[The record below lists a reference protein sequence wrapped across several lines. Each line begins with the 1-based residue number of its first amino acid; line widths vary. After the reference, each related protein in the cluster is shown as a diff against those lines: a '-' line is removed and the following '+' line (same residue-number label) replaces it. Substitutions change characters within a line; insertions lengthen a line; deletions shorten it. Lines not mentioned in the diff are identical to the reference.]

1 MTAPVSFLFAGG
13 ATGGHLFPGI
23 AVAETLSGVADRIG
37 FVGTGTDLERGE
49 AASRGYDFFCVPAI
63 STTDLRRR
71 PLRSLVG
78 AWTSFRQAL
87 QVVRQF
93 EPTAVIGLGGFASVP
108 TVLAAKRLGVP
119 VTLLEQNVIP
129 GRATRWL
136 SRRAERVC
144 LAYEETRAALPLSGG
159 CRWTGNPVRNSG
171 PIGTRETDKPLLLV
185 LGGSQGSRSLNAAVP
200 SALSMIEATGSPW
213 DVVHQCG
220 TGDVDE
226 VQSAYRTAGWNARV
240 EPFLKNPQQWLA
252 RAELV
257 VARAGATT
265 LAEIACEG
273 VAVVLVP
280 YPYATDD
287 HQRANA
293 DWYVNRGAAK
303 MVEETGGISKLK
315 TGLADEVGRLL
326 RSEAS
331 RRTLAGAIKQLGR
344 PEATSAV
351 VAVVSEVAGIDLY
364 RSNTV

>member
-1 MTAPVSFLFAGG
+1 MTDPVSFLFAGG
-13 ATGGHLFPGI
+13 TTGGHLFPGI
-23 AVAETLSGVADRIG
+23 AVAETLAGVADRIG
-37 FVGTGTDLERGE
+37 FVGTGTELERGE
-49 AASRGYDFFCVPAI
+49 VASRGYDYFCVPAI

-71 PLRSLVG
+71 PLQSLFG
-78 AWTSFRQAL
+78 AWTSFRQAS

-93 EPTAVIGLGGFASVP
+93 GPTAVIGLGGYASVP
-108 TVLAAKRLGVP
+108 AVLAAKRLGVP

-136 SRRAERVC
+136 SRRAESVC

-159 CRWTGNPVRNSG
+159 CRWTGNPVRNSAAIDPPENG
-171 PIGTRETDKPLLLV
+171 NPLLLV

-200 SALSMIEATGSPW
+200 AALSVAGATDRPW

-220 TGDVDE
+220 TGDVEE
-226 VQSAYRTAGWNARV
+226 VRSAYRSSGWNARV
-240 EPFLKNPQQWLA
+240 VSFLENPRQWLA

-280 YPYATDD
+280 YPFATDD

-303 MVEETGGISKLK
+303 MVEETAGVPRLV

-331 RRTLAGAIKQLGR
+331 RRELAEAIKQLGR

-351 VAVVSEVAGIDLY
+351 VAVVSEVAGIDLPG
-364 RSNTV
+364 S